1 MVIIA
6 QRVTDAER
14 LERIKRVFPDEK
26 EAQDI
31 LAYDK
36 AVEAGEKTESQ
47 SETAP
52 VADNSVLVLRLTGSL
67 SERANDDVLASMFG
81 DRIPKLGLATM
92 TEAIRQAKE
101 SDKVKGIY
109 IEAGAFAPDSYA
121 SLAAIRRELEEF
133 RKAGKWIVAYGDS
146 YTQGAY
152 YLASVAD
159 KVYLNPQGQ
168 VDWHGLGS
176 EPVFVKDLLAK
187 LNVRM
192 QVAKVGT
199 YKSATEMFTGEKMSD
214 ADRQQTTAYLTGIWQ
229 NVVSAVGKSRS
240 LTAQQLNAYADSL
253 VSLAAPQD
261 YVRMRMVDG
270 LLYTDQVRQAV
281 KKKMGLSPDDEIPQ
295 VSMSDLLAA
304 GPEDKKGDEIA
315 IYYAVGD
322 IVDGVVAMPSRESV
336 IDAQKVCADLQDLA
350 KDKEV
355 KAVVLRVNSPGG
367 SAYASEQIWH
377 QVMELKKVKPVV
389 VSMGS
394 YAASGGYYIS
404 CPANW
409 IVAEPNTLTG
419 SIGIFGM
426 FPDVSGLLR
435 EKLGL
440 KFDEVKTN
448 KYALF
453 GTRSRPFTA
462 DELSHLESYIDRG
475 YKLFRQRVADGRRL
489 KVDQVDQVA
498 QGHVW
503 LGQDALRVGLVDQL
517 GGVEVALRKAAQL
530 AKLTQWHSTA
540 YPVLP
545 DYLSQLLDLPG
556 AARGNYLDEQVRQSL
571 GAYYEPFALIRD
583 LQAQNPL
590 QARLP
595 FEPNIH

>member
-1 MVIIA
+1 MKDFFKNVLATAVGVLLVGFITGFFMVVSLVGMA
-6 QRVTDAER
+6 
-14 LERIKRVFPDEK
+14 L
-26 EAQDI
+26 
-31 LAYDK
+31 
-36 AVEAGEKTESQ
+36 SQ

-67 SERANDDVLASMFG
+67 SERANDDVLASLFG

-350 KDKEV
+350 KDKDV

-489 KVDQVDQVA
+489 KVDQVEQVA

-530 AKLTQWHSTA
+530 AKLTQWHSMA

-556 AARGNYLDEQVRQSL
+556 AARGNYLDEQMRQSL

>member
-1 MVIIA
+1 MKDFFKNVLATAVGVLLVGFITGFFMV
-6 QRVTDAER
+6 VR
-14 LERIKRVFPDEK
+14 LVGM
-26 EAQDI
+26 A
-31 LAYDK
+31 L
-36 AVEAGEKTESQ
+36 SQ

-159 KVYLNPQGQ
+159 KIYLNPQGQ

-350 KDKEV
+350 KDKDV

-489 KVDQVDQVA
+489 KVDQVEQVA

-556 AARGNYLDEQVRQSL
+556 AARGNYLDEQMQQSL

-583 LQAQNPL
+583 LQMQNPV

>member
-1 MVIIA
+1 MKDFFKNVLATAVGVLLVGFITGFFMVVSLVGMA
-6 QRVTDAER
+6 
-14 LERIKRVFPDEK
+14 L
-26 EAQDI
+26 
-31 LAYDK
+31 
-36 AVEAGEKTESQ
+36 SQ

-67 SERANDDVLASMFG
+67 SERANDDVLASLFG

-281 KKKMGLSPDDEIPQ
+281 KKKNGLSPDDEIPQ

-350 KDKEV
+350 KDKDV

-489 KVDQVDQVA
+489 KVDQVEQVA

-556 AARGNYLDEQVRQSL
+556 AARGNYLDEQMRQSL

-583 LQAQNPL
+583 LQMQNPV

>member
-1 MVIIA
+1 MKDFFKNVLATAVGVLLVGFITGFFMVVSLVGMA
-6 QRVTDAER
+6 
-14 LERIKRVFPDEK
+14 L
-26 EAQDI
+26 
-31 LAYDK
+31 
-36 AVEAGEKTESQ
+36 SQ

-67 SERANDDVLASMFG
+67 SERANDDVLASLFG

-109 IEAGAFAPDSYA
+109 IEAGAFSPDSYA

-133 RKAGKWIVAYGDS
+133 RKAGKWIIAYGDS

-281 KKKMGLSPDDEIPQ
+281 KKKLGLSPDDEIPQ

-315 IYYAVGD
+315 VYYAVGD

-350 KDKEV
+350 KDKDV

-489 KVDQVDQVA
+489 KVDQVEQVA

-503 LGQDALRVGLVDQL
+503 LGQDALRIGLVDQL

-530 AKLTQWHSTA
+530 AKLTQWHSSA

-556 AARGNYLDEQVRQSL
+556 AARGNYLDEQMRQSL

>member
-1 MVIIA
+1 MKDFFKNVLATAVGVLLVGFITGFFMVVSLVGMA
-6 QRVTDAER
+6 
-14 LERIKRVFPDEK
+14 L
-26 EAQDI
+26 
-31 LAYDK
+31 
-36 AVEAGEKTESQ
+36 SQ

-67 SERANDDVLASMFG
+67 SERANDDVLASLFG

-159 KVYLNPQGQ
+159 KIYLNPQGQ

-281 KKKMGLSPDDEIPQ
+281 KKKLGLSPDDEIPQ

-350 KDKEV
+350 KDKDV

-489 KVDQVDQVA
+489 KVDQVEQVA

-530 AKLTQWHSTA
+530 AKLTQWHSSA

-556 AARGNYLDEQVRQSL
+556 AARGNYLDEQMRQSL

>member
-1 MVIIA
+1 MKDFFKNVLATAVGVLLVGFITGFFMVVSLVGMA
-6 QRVTDAER
+6 
-14 LERIKRVFPDEK
+14 L
-26 EAQDI
+26 
-31 LAYDK
+31 
-36 AVEAGEKTESQ
+36 SQ

-67 SERANDDVLASMFG
+67 SERANDDVLASLFG
-81 DRIPKLGLATM
+81 DRIPKLRLATM

-350 KDKEV
+350 KDKDV

-489 KVDQVDQVA
+489 KVDQVEQVA

-503 LGQDALRVGLVDQL
+503 LGQDALRIGLVDQL

-530 AKLTQWHSTA
+530 AKLTQWHSSA

-556 AARGNYLDEQVRQSL
+556 AARGNYLDEQMRQSL

-583 LQAQNPL
+583 LQAQNPV

>member
-1 MVIIA
+1 MKDFFKNVLATAVGVLLVGFITGFFMVVSLVGMA
-6 QRVTDAER
+6 
-14 LERIKRVFPDEK
+14 L
-26 EAQDI
+26 
-31 LAYDK
+31 
-36 AVEAGEKTESQ
+36 SQ

-67 SERANDDVLASMFG
+67 SERANDDVLASLFG

-133 RKAGKWIVAYGDS
+133 RKAGKWIIAYGDS

-281 KKKMGLSPDDEIPQ
+281 KKKLGLSPDDEIPQ

-350 KDKEV
+350 KDKDV

-489 KVDQVDQVA
+489 KVDQVEQVA

-503 LGQDALRVGLVDQL
+503 LGQDALKIGLVDQL

-530 AKLTQWHSTA
+530 AKLTQWHPSA

-556 AARGNYLDEQVRQSL
+556 AARGNYLDEQMRQSL

>member
-1 MVIIA
+1 MKDFFKNVLATAVGVLLVGFITGFFMVVSLVGMA
-6 QRVTDAER
+6 
-14 LERIKRVFPDEK
+14 L
-26 EAQDI
+26 
-31 LAYDK
+31 
-36 AVEAGEKTESQ
+36 SQ

-67 SERANDDVLASMFG
+67 SERANDDVLASLFG

-133 RKAGKWIVAYGDS
+133 RKAGKWIIAYGDS

-240 LTAQQLNAYADSL
+240 LTAQQLNGYADSL

-261 YVRMRMVDG
+261 YVRMRMVDE
-270 LLYTDQVRQAV
+270 LLYTDQVRQTV
-281 KKKMGLSPDDEIPQ
+281 KKKLGLSPDDEIPQ

-350 KDKEV
+350 KDKDV

-462 DELSHLESYIDRG
+462 DEISHLESYIDRG

-489 KVDQVDQVA
+489 KVDQVEQVA

-503 LGQDALRVGLVDQL
+503 LGQDALRIGLVDQL

-545 DYLSQLLDLPG
+545 DYLSQLLELPG
-556 AARGNYLDEQVRQSL
+556 AARGNYLDEQMRQSL

-583 LQAQNPL
+583 LQAQNPI

>member
-1 MVIIA
+1 MKDFFKNVLATAVGVLLVGFITGFFMVVSLVGMA
-6 QRVTDAER
+6 
-14 LERIKRVFPDEK
+14 L
-26 EAQDI
+26 
-31 LAYDK
+31 
-36 AVEAGEKTESQ
+36 SQ

-52 VADNSVLVLRLTGSL
+52 VPDNSVLVLRLTGSL
-67 SERANDDVLASMFG
+67 SERANDDVLASLFG

-133 RKAGKWIVAYGDS
+133 RKAGKWIIAYGDS

-240 LTAQQLNAYADSL
+240 LTAQQLNGYADSL

-270 LLYTDQVRQAV
+270 LLYTDQVRQTV
-281 KKKMGLSPDDEIPQ
+281 KKKLGLSPDDEIPQ

-350 KDKEV
+350 KDKDV

-475 YKLFRQRVADGRRL
+475 YKLFRQRVADGRL
-489 KVDQVDQVA
+489 KVDQVEQVA

-503 LGQDALRVGLVDQL
+503 LGQDALRIGLVDQL

-540 YPVLP
+540 YPALP
-545 DYLSQLLDLPG
+545 DYLSQLLELPG
-556 AARGNYLDEQVRQSL
+556 AARGNYLDEQMRQSL

-583 LQAQNPL
+583 LQAQNPI

>member
-1 MVIIA
+1 MKDFFKNVLATAVGVLLVGFITGFFMVVSLVGMA
-6 QRVTDAER
+6 
-14 LERIKRVFPDEK
+14 L
-26 EAQDI
+26 
-31 LAYDK
+31 
-36 AVEAGEKTESQ
+36 SQ

-67 SERANDDVLASMFG
+67 SERANDDVLASLFG

-133 RKAGKWIVAYGDS
+133 RKAGKWIIAYGDS

-350 KDKEV
+350 KDKDV

-453 GTRSRPFTA
+453 GTRSRPFTG

-489 KVDQVDQVA
+489 KVEQVEQVA

-517 GGVEVALRKAAQL
+517 GGVEVALRKAVQL

-556 AARGNYLDEQVRQSL
+556 AARGNYLDEQMRQSL

-583 LQAQNPL
+583 LQMQNPV

>member
-1 MVIIA
+1 MKDFFKNVLATAVGVLLVGFITGFFMVVSLVGMA
-6 QRVTDAER
+6 
-14 LERIKRVFPDEK
+14 L
-26 EAQDI
+26 
-31 LAYDK
+31 
-36 AVEAGEKTESQ
+36 SQ

-67 SERANDDVLASMFG
+67 SERANDDMLASMFG

-133 RKAGKWIVAYGDS
+133 RKAGKWIIAYGDS

-168 VDWHGLGS
+168 VDWYGLGS

-281 KKKMGLSPDDEIPQ
+281 KKKLGLSPDDEIPQ

-315 IYYAVGD
+315 VYYAVGD

-350 KDKEV
+350 KDKDV

-489 KVDQVDQVA
+489 KVDQVEQVA

-556 AARGNYLDEQVRQSL
+556 AARGNYLDEQMRQSL

>member
-1 MVIIA
+1 MKDFFKNVLATAVGVLLVGFITGFFMVVSLVGMA
-6 QRVTDAER
+6 
-14 LERIKRVFPDEK
+14 L
-26 EAQDI
+26 
-31 LAYDK
+31 
-36 AVEAGEKTESQ
+36 SQ

-67 SERANDDVLASMFG
+67 SERANDDVLASLFG

-350 KDKEV
+350 KDKDV

-489 KVDQVDQVA
+489 KVDQVEQVA

-503 LGQDALRVGLVDQL
+503 LGQDALRIGLVDQL

-530 AKLTQWHSTA
+530 AKLTQWHSSA

-556 AARGNYLDEQVRQSL
+556 AARGNYLDEQIRQSL

-583 LQAQNPL
+583 LQAQNPV

>member
-1 MVIIA
+1 MKDFFKNVLATAVGVLLVGFITGFFMVVSLVGMA
-6 QRVTDAER
+6 
-14 LERIKRVFPDEK
+14 L
-26 EAQDI
+26 
-31 LAYDK
+31 
-36 AVEAGEKTESQ
+36 SQ

-67 SERANDDVLASMFG
+67 SERANDDVLASLFG

-121 SLAAIRRELEEF
+121 SLAAIHRELEEF
-133 RKAGKWIVAYGDS
+133 RKAGKWIIAYGDS

-152 YLASVAD
+152 YLVSVAD

-281 KKKMGLSPDDEIPQ
+281 KKKLGLSPDDEIPQ

-350 KDKEV
+350 KDKDV

-489 KVDQVDQVA
+489 KVDQVEQVA

-556 AARGNYLDEQVRQSL
+556 AARGNYLDEQMRQSL

-583 LQAQNPL
+583 LQMQNPV

>member
-1 MVIIA
+1 MKDFFKNVLATAVGVLLVGFITGFFMVVSLVGMA
-6 QRVTDAER
+6 
-14 LERIKRVFPDEK
+14 L
-26 EAQDI
+26 
-31 LAYDK
+31 
-36 AVEAGEKTESQ
+36 SQ

-67 SERANDDVLASMFG
+67 SERANDDVLASLFG
-81 DRIPKLGLATM
+81 DRIPKLGLTTM

-133 RKAGKWIVAYGDS
+133 RKTGKWIIAYGDS

-281 KKKMGLSPDDEIPQ
+281 KKKLGLSPDDEIPQ

-315 IYYAVGD
+315 VYYAVGD

-350 KDKEV
+350 KDKDV

-462 DELSHLESYIDRG
+462 DELSHLESYIDSG

-489 KVDQVDQVA
+489 KVDQVEQVA

-503 LGQDALRVGLVDQL
+503 LGQDALKIGLVDQL

-530 AKLTQWHSTA
+530 AKLTQWHSSA

-556 AARGNYLDEQVRQSL
+556 AARGNYLDEQMRQSL

>member
-1 MVIIA
+1 MKDFFKNVLATAVGVLLVGFITGFFMVVSLVGMA
-6 QRVTDAER
+6 
-14 LERIKRVFPDEK
+14 L
-26 EAQDI
+26 
-31 LAYDK
+31 
-36 AVEAGEKTESQ
+36 SQ

-67 SERANDDVLASMFG
+67 SERANDDVLASLFG

-315 IYYAVGD
+315 VYYAVGD

-350 KDKEV
+350 KDKDV

-448 KYALF
+448 KYVLF

-489 KVDQVDQVA
+489 KVDQVEQVA

-556 AARGNYLDEQVRQSL
+556 AARGNYLDEQMRQSL

-583 LQAQNPL
+583 LQAQNPV

>member
-1 MVIIA
+1 MKDFFKNVLATAVGVLLVGFITGFFMVVSLVGMA
-6 QRVTDAER
+6 
-14 LERIKRVFPDEK
+14 L
-26 EAQDI
+26 
-31 LAYDK
+31 
-36 AVEAGEKTESQ
+36 SQ

-67 SERANDDVLASMFG
+67 SERANDDVLASLFG
-81 DRIPKLGLATM
+81 DRIPKLGLTTM

-133 RKAGKWIVAYGDS
+133 RKAGKWIIAYGDS

-159 KVYLNPQGQ
+159 KIYLNPQGQ

-281 KKKMGLSPDDEIPQ
+281 KKKLGLSPDDEIPQ

-315 IYYAVGD
+315 VYYAVGD
-322 IVDGVVAMPSRESV
+322 IVDGVFAMPSRESV

-350 KDKEV
+350 KDKDV

-489 KVDQVDQVA
+489 KVDQVEQVA

-503 LGQDALRVGLVDQL
+503 LGQDALKIGLVDQL

-530 AKLTQWHSTA
+530 AKLTQWHSSA

-556 AARGNYLDEQVRQSL
+556 AARGNYLDEQMRQSL

>member
-1 MVIIA
+1 MKDFFKNVLATAVGVLLVGFITSFFMVVSLVGMA
-6 QRVTDAER
+6 
-14 LERIKRVFPDEK
+14 L
-26 EAQDI
+26 
-31 LAYDK
+31 
-36 AVEAGEKTESQ
+36 SQ

-67 SERANDDVLASMFG
+67 SERANDDVLASLFG

-133 RKAGKWIVAYGDS
+133 RKAGKWIIAYGDS

-350 KDKEV
+350 KDKDV

-489 KVDQVDQVA
+489 KVEQVEQVA

-530 AKLTQWHSTA
+530 AKFTQWHSTA

-556 AARGNYLDEQVRQSL
+556 AARGNYLDEQMRQSL

-583 LQAQNPL
+583 LQAQNPV

>member
-1 MVIIA
+1 MKDFFKNVLATAVGVLLVGFITGFFMVVSLVDMA
-6 QRVTDAER
+6 
-14 LERIKRVFPDEK
+14 L
-26 EAQDI
+26 
-31 LAYDK
+31 
-36 AVEAGEKTESQ
+36 SQ

-67 SERANDDVLASMFG
+67 SERANDDVLASLFG

-350 KDKEV
+350 KDKDV

-489 KVDQVDQVA
+489 KVDQVEQVA

-503 LGQDALRVGLVDQL
+503 LGQDALRIGLVDQL

-530 AKLTQWHSTA
+530 AKLTQWHSSA

-556 AARGNYLDEQVRQSL
+556 AARGNYLDEQMRQSL

-583 LQAQNPL
+583 LQAQNPV

>member
-1 MVIIA
+1 MKDFFKNVLATAVGVLLVGFITGFFMVVSLVGMA
-6 QRVTDAER
+6 
-14 LERIKRVFPDEK
+14 L
-26 EAQDI
+26 
-31 LAYDK
+31 
-36 AVEAGEKTESQ
+36 SQ

-67 SERANDDVLASMFG
+67 SERANDDMLASLFG

-281 KKKMGLSPDDEIPQ
+281 KKKLGLSPDDEIPQ

-315 IYYAVGD
+315 VYYAVGD

-350 KDKEV
+350 KDKDV

-489 KVDQVDQVA
+489 KVDQVEQVA

-503 LGQDALRVGLVDQL
+503 LGQDALRIGLVDQL

-530 AKLTQWHSTA
+530 AKLTQWHSSA

-556 AARGNYLDEQVRQSL
+556 AARGNYLDEQMRQSL

-583 LQAQNPL
+583 LQAQNPV

>member
-1 MVIIA
+1 MKDFFKNVLATAVGVLLVGFITGFFMVVSLVGMA
-6 QRVTDAER
+6 
-14 LERIKRVFPDEK
+14 L
-26 EAQDI
+26 
-31 LAYDK
+31 
-36 AVEAGEKTESQ
+36 SQ

-67 SERANDDVLASMFG
+67 SERANDDVLASLFG

-350 KDKEV
+350 KDKDV

-404 CPANW
+404 WPDNW

-489 KVDQVDQVA
+489 KVDQVEQVA

-503 LGQDALRVGLVDQL
+503 LGQDALKIGLVDQL

-530 AKLTQWHSTA
+530 AKLTQWHSSA

-556 AARGNYLDEQVRQSL
+556 AARGNYLDEQMRQSL

>member
-1 MVIIA
+1 MKDFFKNVLATAVGVLLVGFITGFFMVVSLVGMA
-6 QRVTDAER
+6 
-14 LERIKRVFPDEK
+14 L
-26 EAQDI
+26 
-31 LAYDK
+31 
-36 AVEAGEKTESQ
+36 SQ

-67 SERANDDVLASMFG
+67 SERANDDMLASLFG

-159 KVYLNPQGQ
+159 KIYLNPQGQ

-350 KDKEV
+350 KDKDV

-489 KVDQVDQVA
+489 KVDQVEQVA

>member
-1 MVIIA
+1 MKDFFKNVLATAVGVLLVGFITGFFMVVSLVGMA
-6 QRVTDAER
+6 
-14 LERIKRVFPDEK
+14 L
-26 EAQDI
+26 
-31 LAYDK
+31 
-36 AVEAGEKTESQ
+36 SQ

-133 RKAGKWIVAYGDS
+133 RKAGKWIIAYGDS

-192 QVAKVGT
+192 QVAKVGM

-350 KDKEV
+350 KDKDV

-489 KVDQVDQVA
+489 KVDQVEQVA

-503 LGQDALRVGLVDQL
+503 LGQDALRIGLVDQL

-530 AKLTQWHSTA
+530 AKLTQWHSSA

-556 AARGNYLDEQVRQSL
+556 AARGNYLDEQMRQSL

-583 LQAQNPL
+583 LQAQNPV

>member
-1 MVIIA
+1 MKDFFKNVLATAVGVLLVGFITGFFMVVSLVGMA
-6 QRVTDAER
+6 
-14 LERIKRVFPDEK
+14 L
-26 EAQDI
+26 
-31 LAYDK
+31 
-36 AVEAGEKTESQ
+36 SQ

-159 KVYLNPQGQ
+159 KIYLNPQGQ

-350 KDKEV
+350 KDKDV

-489 KVDQVDQVA
+489 KVDQVEQVA

-503 LGQDALRVGLVDQL
+503 LGQDALRIGLVDQL

-530 AKLTQWHSTA
+530 AKLTQWHSSA

-556 AARGNYLDEQVRQSL
+556 AARGNYLDEQMRQSL

-583 LQAQNPL
+583 LQAQNPV

>member
-1 MVIIA
+1 MKDFFKNVLATAVGVLLVGFITGFFMVVSLVGMA
-6 QRVTDAER
+6 
-14 LERIKRVFPDEK
+14 L
-26 EAQDI
+26 
-31 LAYDK
+31 
-36 AVEAGEKTESQ
+36 SQ

-67 SERANDDVLASMFG
+67 SERANDDVLASLFG

-350 KDKEV
+350 KDKDV

-489 KVDQVDQVA
+489 KVDQVEQVA

-503 LGQDALRVGLVDQL
+503 LGQDALRIGLVDQL

-530 AKLTQWHSTA
+530 AKLTQWHSSA

-556 AARGNYLDEQVRQSL
+556 AARGNYLDEQMRQSL

-583 LQAQNPL
+583 LQAQNPV

-595 FEPNIH
+595 FESNIH

>member
-1 MVIIA
+1 MKDFFKNVLATAVGVLLVGFITGFFMVVSLVGMA
-6 QRVTDAER
+6 
-14 LERIKRVFPDEK
+14 L
-26 EAQDI
+26 
-31 LAYDK
+31 
-36 AVEAGEKTESQ
+36 SQ

-67 SERANDDVLASMFG
+67 SERANDDVLASLFG

-159 KVYLNPQGQ
+159 KIYLNPQGQ

-350 KDKEV
+350 KDKDV

-489 KVDQVDQVA
+489 KVEQVEQVA

-556 AARGNYLDEQVRQSL
+556 AARGNYLDEQMRQSL

-583 LQAQNPL
+583 LQAQNPV

>member
-1 MVIIA
+1 MKDFFKNVLATAVGVLLVGFITGFFMVVSLVGMA
-6 QRVTDAER
+6 
-14 LERIKRVFPDEK
+14 L
-26 EAQDI
+26 
-31 LAYDK
+31 
-36 AVEAGEKTESQ
+36 SQ

-67 SERANDDVLASMFG
+67 SERANDDVLASLFG

-133 RKAGKWIVAYGDS
+133 RKAGKWIIAYGDS

-281 KKKMGLSPDDEIPQ
+281 KKKLGLSPDDEIPQ

-315 IYYAVGD
+315 VYYAVGD

-350 KDKEV
+350 KDKDV

-489 KVDQVDQVA
+489 KVDQVEQVA

-595 FEPNIH
+595 FEPNIY

>member
-1 MVIIA
+1 MKDFFKNVLATAVGVLLVGFITGFFMVVSLVGMA
-6 QRVTDAER
+6 
-14 LERIKRVFPDEK
+14 L
-26 EAQDI
+26 
-31 LAYDK
+31 
-36 AVEAGEKTESQ
+36 SQ

-67 SERANDDVLASMFG
+67 SERANDDVLASLFG

-336 IDAQKVCADLQDLA
+336 IEAQKVCADLQDLA
-350 KDKEV
+350 KDKDV

-489 KVDQVDQVA
+489 KVDQVEQVA

-503 LGQDALRVGLVDQL
+503 LGQDALRIGLVDQL

-530 AKLTQWHSTA
+530 AKLTQWHSSA

-556 AARGNYLDEQVRQSL
+556 AARGNYLDEQMRQSL

-583 LQAQNPL
+583 LQAQNPV

>member
-1 MVIIA
+1 MKDFFKNVLATAVGVLLVGFITGFFMVVSLVGMA
-6 QRVTDAER
+6 
-14 LERIKRVFPDEK
+14 L
-26 EAQDI
+26 
-31 LAYDK
+31 
-36 AVEAGEKTESQ
+36 SQ

-67 SERANDDVLASMFG
+67 SERANDDMLASMFG

-281 KKKMGLSPDDEIPQ
+281 KKKLGLSPDDEIPQ

-315 IYYAVGD
+315 VYYAVGD

-350 KDKEV
+350 KDKDV

-453 GTRSRPFTA
+453 GTRSRPFAA

-489 KVDQVDQVA
+489 KVDQVEQVA

-503 LGQDALRVGLVDQL
+503 LGQDALKIGLVDQL

-530 AKLTQWHSTA
+530 AKLTQWHSSA

-556 AARGNYLDEQVRQSL
+556 AARGNYLDEQMRQSL

>member
-1 MVIIA
+1 MKDFFKNVLATAVGVLLVGFITGFFMVVSLVGMA
-6 QRVTDAER
+6 
-14 LERIKRVFPDEK
+14 L
-26 EAQDI
+26 
-31 LAYDK
+31 
-36 AVEAGEKTESQ
+36 SQ

-67 SERANDDVLASMFG
+67 SERANDDVLASLFG

-133 RKAGKWIVAYGDS
+133 RKAGKWIIAYGDS

-281 KKKMGLSPDDEIPQ
+281 KKKLGLSPDDEIPQ

-350 KDKEV
+350 KDKDV

-489 KVDQVDQVA
+489 KVDQVEQVA

-503 LGQDALRVGLVDQL
+503 LGQDALKIGLVDQL

-530 AKLTQWHSTA
+530 AKLTQWHSTP

-556 AARGNYLDEQVRQSL
+556 AARGNYLDEQMRQSL

-583 LQAQNPL
+583 LQAQNPV

>member
-1 MVIIA
+1 MKDFFKNVLATAVGVLLVGFITGFFMVVSLVGMA
-6 QRVTDAER
+6 
-14 LERIKRVFPDEK
+14 L
-26 EAQDI
+26 
-31 LAYDK
+31 
-36 AVEAGEKTESQ
+36 SQ

-67 SERANDDVLASMFG
+67 SERANDDMLASLFG

-350 KDKEV
+350 KDKDV

-489 KVDQVDQVA
+489 KVDQVEQVA

>member
-1 MVIIA
+1 MKDFFKNVLATAVGVLLVGFITGFFMVVSLVGMA
-6 QRVTDAER
+6 
-14 LERIKRVFPDEK
+14 L
-26 EAQDI
+26 
-31 LAYDK
+31 
-36 AVEAGEKTESQ
+36 SQ

-52 VADNSVLVLRLTGSL
+52 VVDNSVLVLRLTGSL
-67 SERANDDVLASMFG
+67 SERANDDVLASLFG

-315 IYYAVGD
+315 VYYAVGD

-350 KDKEV
+350 KDKDV

-489 KVDQVDQVA
+489 KVDQVEQVA

-556 AARGNYLDEQVRQSL
+556 AARGNYLDEQMRQSL

-583 LQAQNPL
+583 LQAQNPV

>member
-1 MVIIA
+1 MKDFFKNVLATAVGVLLVGFITGFFMVVSLVGMA
-6 QRVTDAER
+6 LSQR
-14 LERIKRVFPDEK
+14 
-26 EAQDI
+26 
-31 LAYDK
+31 
-36 AVEAGEKTESQ
+36 
-47 SETAP
+47 ETAP

-67 SERANDDVLASMFG
+67 SERANDDVLASLFG

-133 RKAGKWIVAYGDS
+133 RKAGKWIIAYGDS

-240 LTAQQLNAYADSL
+240 LTAQQLNGYADSL

-270 LLYTDQVRQAV
+270 LLYTDQVRQTV
-281 KKKMGLSPDDEIPQ
+281 KKKLGLSPDDEIPQ

-322 IVDGVVAMPSRESV
+322 IVDGVVAMPSRESM

-350 KDKEV
+350 KDKDV

-448 KYALF
+448 KYAVF

-462 DELSHLESYIDRG
+462 DEISHLESYIDRG

-489 KVDQVDQVA
+489 KVDQVEQVA

-503 LGQDALRVGLVDQL
+503 LGQDALRIGLVDQL
-517 GGVEVALRKAAQL
+517 GGVDVALRKAAQL

-540 YPVLP
+540 YPALP
-545 DYLSQLLDLPG
+545 DYLSQLLELPG
-556 AARGNYLDEQVRQSL
+556 AARGNYLDEQMRQSL

-583 LQAQNPL
+583 LQAQNPI

>member
-1 MVIIA
+1 MKDFFKNVLATAVGVLLVGFITGFFMVVSLVGMA
-6 QRVTDAER
+6 
-14 LERIKRVFPDEK
+14 L
-26 EAQDI
+26 
-31 LAYDK
+31 
-36 AVEAGEKTESQ
+36 SQ

-67 SERANDDVLASMFG
+67 SERANDDVLASLFG

-109 IEAGAFAPDSYA
+109 IEAGAFSPDSYA

-133 RKAGKWIVAYGDS
+133 RKAGKWIIAYGDS

-281 KKKMGLSPDDEIPQ
+281 KKKLGLSPDDEIPQ

-350 KDKEV
+350 KDKDV

-489 KVDQVDQVA
+489 KVDQVEQVA

-503 LGQDALRVGLVDQL
+503 LGQDALRIGLVDQL

-556 AARGNYLDEQVRQSL
+556 AARGNYLDEQMRQSL

>member
-1 MVIIA
+1 MKDFFKNVLATAVGVLLVGFITGFFMVVSLVGMA
-6 QRVTDAER
+6 
-14 LERIKRVFPDEK
+14 L
-26 EAQDI
+26 
-31 LAYDK
+31 
-36 AVEAGEKTESQ
+36 SQ

-67 SERANDDVLASMFG
+67 SERANDDVLASLFG
-81 DRIPKLGLATM
+81 DRIPKLGLAMM

-350 KDKEV
+350 KDKDV

-489 KVDQVDQVA
+489 KVDQVEQVA

-503 LGQDALRVGLVDQL
+503 LGQDALRIGLVDQL

-530 AKLTQWHSTA
+530 AKLTQWHSSA

-556 AARGNYLDEQVRQSL
+556 AARGNYLDEQMRQSL

-583 LQAQNPL
+583 LQAQNPV

>member
-1 MVIIA
+1 MKDFFKNVLATAVGVLLVGFITGFFMVVSLVGMA
-6 QRVTDAER
+6 
-14 LERIKRVFPDEK
+14 L
-26 EAQDI
+26 
-31 LAYDK
+31 
-36 AVEAGEKTESQ
+36 SQ

-67 SERANDDVLASMFG
+67 SERANDDVLASLFG

-133 RKAGKWIVAYGDS
+133 RKAGKWIIAYGDS

-281 KKKMGLSPDDEIPQ
+281 KKKLGLSPDDEIPQ

-315 IYYAVGD
+315 VYYAVGD

-350 KDKEV
+350 KDKDV

-489 KVDQVDQVA
+489 KVDQVEQVA

>member
-1 MVIIA
+1 MKDFFKNVLATAVGVLLVGFITGFFMVVSLVGMA
-6 QRVTDAER
+6 
-14 LERIKRVFPDEK
+14 L
-26 EAQDI
+26 
-31 LAYDK
+31 
-36 AVEAGEKTESQ
+36 SQ

-67 SERANDDVLASMFG
+67 SERANDDVLASLFG

-350 KDKEV
+350 KDKDV

-489 KVDQVDQVA
+489 KVDQVEQVA

-503 LGQDALRVGLVDQL
+503 LGQDALRIGLVDQL

-556 AARGNYLDEQVRQSL
+556 AARGNYLDEQMRQSL

-583 LQAQNPL
+583 LQAQNPV

>member
-1 MVIIA
+1 MKDFFKNVLATAVGVLLVGFITGFFMVVSLVGMA
-6 QRVTDAER
+6 
-14 LERIKRVFPDEK
+14 L
-26 EAQDI
+26 
-31 LAYDK
+31 
-36 AVEAGEKTESQ
+36 SQ

-67 SERANDDVLASMFG
+67 SERANDDVLASLFG

-159 KVYLNPQGQ
+159 KIYLNPQGQ

-350 KDKEV
+350 KDKDV

-489 KVDQVDQVA
+489 KVEQVEQVA

-545 DYLSQLLDLPG
+545 DYLSRLLDLPG
-556 AARGNYLDEQVRQSL
+556 AARGNYLDEQMRQSL

>member
-1 MVIIA
+1 MKDFFKNVLATAVGVLLVGFITGFFMVVSLVGMA
-6 QRVTDAER
+6 
-14 LERIKRVFPDEK
+14 L
-26 EAQDI
+26 
-31 LAYDK
+31 
-36 AVEAGEKTESQ
+36 SQ

-67 SERANDDVLASMFG
+67 SERANDDVLASLFG

-133 RKAGKWIVAYGDS
+133 RKTGKWIIAYGDS

-304 GPEDKKGDEIA
+304 GPEDKNGDEIA
-315 IYYAVGD
+315 VYYAVGD

-350 KDKEV
+350 KDKDV

-489 KVDQVDQVA
+489 KVDQVEQVA

-556 AARGNYLDEQVRQSL
+556 AARGNYLDEQMRQSL

-583 LQAQNPL
+583 LQAQNPV

>member
-1 MVIIA
+1 MKDFFKNVLATAVGVLLVGFITGFFMVVSLVGMA
-6 QRVTDAER
+6 
-14 LERIKRVFPDEK
+14 L
-26 EAQDI
+26 
-31 LAYDK
+31 
-36 AVEAGEKTESQ
+36 SQ

-67 SERANDDVLASMFG
+67 SERANDDVLASLFG

-133 RKAGKWIVAYGDS
+133 RKTGKWIIAYGDS

-315 IYYAVGD
+315 VYYAVGD

-350 KDKEV
+350 KDKDV

-409 IVAEPNTLTG
+409 IVAESNTLTG

-489 KVDQVDQVA
+489 KVDQVEQVA

-503 LGQDALRVGLVDQL
+503 LGQDALKIGLVDQL

-530 AKLTQWHSTA
+530 AKLTQWHSSA

-556 AARGNYLDEQVRQSL
+556 AARGNYLDEQMRQSL